1 MEYILIYS
9 IMTTIVFALEMVAV
23 IYVCII
29 NLVSFFALAS
39 RKLKTKYTVYMQ

>member
-1 MEYILIYS
+1 M
-9 IMTTIVFALEMVAV
+9 IVFTVGMVAN

-39 RKLKTKYTVYMQ
+39 RKLKTKYKVYMQ